1 MAFPLRIFSIDRE
14 VFIGQV
20 HSVTVPGTSGQM
32 QVLPD
37 HMPLVSLLKEGD
49 IIIEAE
55 GQTAAPE
62 LTLMSSRGTFLI
74 HQFCISRHGSNNI
87 VESV

>member
-20 HSVTVPGTSGQM
+20 HSVTVPGASGQM

-37 HMPLVSLLKEGD
+37 HTPLVSLLKEGD

-55 GQTAAPE
+55 GQTEHKIPIHG
-62 LTLMSSRGTFLI
+62 GTIEVNSKEVVALVNF
-74 HQFCISRHGSNNI
+74 
-87 VESV
+87 

>member
-20 HSVTVPGTSGQM
+20 HSVTVPGASGQM

-37 HMPLVSLLKEGD
+37 HTPLVSLLKEGD
-49 IIIEAE
+49 IIIETE
-55 GQTAAPE
+55 NKQEQKIPI
-62 LTLMSSRGTFLI
+62 RGGTIEVNDKEVVALVNF
-74 HQFCISRHGSNNI
+74 
-87 VESV
+87 